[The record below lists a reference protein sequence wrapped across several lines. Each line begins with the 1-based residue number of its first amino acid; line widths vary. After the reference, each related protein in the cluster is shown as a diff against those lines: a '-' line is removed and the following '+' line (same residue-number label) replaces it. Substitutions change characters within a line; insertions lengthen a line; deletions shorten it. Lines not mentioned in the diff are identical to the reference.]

1 MESAAESLRLNLEA
15 QQDADIARRAVAAI
29 WSGLGAVQFI
39 LLAGGY
45 FQLHPM
51 AISTFA
57 ILATGASIARL
68 FLVIRKDDLY
78 NRSPVRW
85 RAAFCAC
92 QLVFSCVWGLFTSG
106 AYTWYGYTSW
116 NSVLLTFCTLG
127 LSAGSLVSL
136 TPRLLYLNLHLIPL
150 LLPSVLTSLW
160 TGGDGYS
167 MGAMLILYSGF
178 LVFQGRHLNAQYRR
192 AIEDRQQL
200 ESAKKLAE
208 AANEAKSS
216 FLANISHEL
225 RTPMNGIIG
234 MTELALETNLSSD
247 QRSLLETA
255 QNSALSLLRLLNDVL
270 DFSEVDARRVDLE
283 HAPFD
288 LRKLVSET
296 VAALAPSAR
305 PKNLTLSYEIA
316 LRVPDQVIGDAG
328 RLRQILVNLLGNAVK
343 FTPSG
348 GIALRAGVE
357 SIDSTQV
364 CLHFAVKDTGI
375 GIPRDKRDVIF
386 QAFSQA
392 DESMT
397 RSYGGTGLGLT
408 ISTRLVE
415 LMGGRI
421 WLESEPGQGS
431 TFHFT
436 ACLDLPASAQESATV
451 THHMEARLP
460 SHPSTAASR

>member
-1 MESAAESLRLNLEA
+1 METPAESLRLDLEA
-15 QQDADIARRAVAAI
+15 QQDSDIARRSVAAI

-45 FQLHPM
+45 FQHHPL
-51 AISTFA
+51 AVSLFA
-57 ILATGASIARL
+57 ALATGASIARL
-68 FLVIRKDDLY
+68 FLVIRKDELY
-78 NRSPVRW
+78 GRNPALW
-85 RAAFCAC
+85 RAGFCSC
-92 QLVFSCVWGLFTSG
+92 QLVFSSVWGLFTAG
-106 AYTWYGYTSW
+106 AYVWYGYTSW

-136 TPRLLYLNLHLIPL
+136 TPRLLYLYWHLVPL
-150 LLPSVLTSLW
+150 LLPSTVICLW

-167 MGAMLILYSGF
+167 VGAMWILYSGF
-178 LVFQGRHLNAQYRR
+178 LLFQGRHLNAQYRG
-192 AIEDRQQL
+192 AFEDRQQL
-200 ESAKKLAE
+200 ESAKKMAE

-234 MTELALETNLSSD
+234 MTELALETNLSSE

-255 QNSALSLLRLLNDVL
+255 KNSALSLLRLLNGVL

-283 HAPFD
+283 QVRFD
-288 LRKLVSET
+288 VRKLVSET
-296 VAALAPSAR
+296 VAALALTAR
-305 PKNLTLSYEIA
+305 QKNLTLTHEIA
-316 LRVPDQVIGDAG
+316 LRVPDQVTGDPS
-328 RLRQILVNLLGNAVK
+328 RLRQVLVNLLGNAVK
-343 FTPSG
+343 FTQSG
-348 GIALRAGVE
+348 GIVLRAGVE
-357 SIDSTQV
+357 SITSDQA

-375 GIPRDKRDVIF
+375 GIPRDKHEVIF

-415 LMGGRI
+415 LMGGKI
-421 WLESEPGQGS
+421 WLESEPGHGS

-436 ACLDLPASAQESATV
+436 ACLGLPAAAQDGASQSDLRTA
-451 THHMEARLP
+451 ALS
-460 SHPSTAASR
+460 SHPSPAASR